1 MLWGVKSPAL
11 FWLNSCTKRRS
22 KLIPRTLGSK
32 GRSLVYECF
41 IAKSLRY
48 ALSFLPHVASI
59 SFRANCWKLASSS
72 STIKIVL
79 TTYNKFNRN
88 LRHQGHLSRHTVVRG
103 QVLFKCLNYY
113 VALTNILCKLPVI
126 KDHDTR
132 RPDAYFWYK
141 LPCEIGS
148 IILLVGM

>member
-1 MLWGVKSPAL
+1 MLWGVKSAAL

-22 KLIPRTLGSK
+22 KLIPHTLGSN
-32 GRSLVYECF
+32 GRSLVYYCF

-48 ALSFLPHVASI
+48 ALSFFPHVASI
-59 SFRANCWKLASSS
+59 SFRANCLKPASSS
-72 STIKIVL
+72 CHKVVL

-88 LRHQGHLSRHTVVRG
+88 LRHQEHLSRHTVVRG

-141 LPCEIGS
+141 LPCEISS
-148 IILLVGM
+148 IILLVGI